1 MPLALRIVPD
11 TNIFIAA
18 QKSISP
24 TSPNK
29 EFFERW
35 YQAEFELLFSDD
47 TLHEY
52 VEKLAE
58 LGIAEQTIK
67 KLVQAILALGV
78 EIEIVTFHLHYYP
91 EDPDDITF
99 ILCAVNGDATHI
111 ISHDR
116 HLLQLD
122 HRYPFTICRPPAF
135 LDELRQT

>member
-1 MPLALRIVPD
+1 MPPVLRVVPD

-18 QKSISP
+18 HKSNSP

-35 YQAEFELLFSDD
+35 YYAEFDLLFSND

-52 VEKLAE
+52 VEKLVE
-58 LGIAEQTIK
+58 FGIAEQTIK
-67 KLVQAILALGV
+67 KLIQAILALGV
-78 EIEIVTFHLHYYP
+78 EVEIVHFHLHYYP
-91 EDPDDITF
+91 EDADDIAF

-116 HLLQLD
+116 HLLLLD
-122 HRYPFTICRPPAF
+122 HRYPFKICETTEF
-135 LDELRQT
+135 LNELRTM